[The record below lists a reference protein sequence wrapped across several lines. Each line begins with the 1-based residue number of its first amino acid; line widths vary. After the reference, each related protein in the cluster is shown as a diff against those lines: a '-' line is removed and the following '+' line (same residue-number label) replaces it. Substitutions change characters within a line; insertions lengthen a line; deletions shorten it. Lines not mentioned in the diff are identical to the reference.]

1 MLTYE
6 EYVSLDEELQTQILS
21 LDGVYLNLIRT
32 SRNLNVELYAL
43 YRFYV
48 EIFFDKTT
56 EEPLYLKAFQ
66 NISFLEPYLKLI
78 EIQRFWESGHK
89 DFKVLMNKN
98 RWHFATGFVDP

>member
-1 MLTYE
+1 MKN
-6 EYVSLDEELQTQILS
+6 VSLDEEWQTQIVSPWL
-21 LDGVYLNLIRT
+21 YLNLIRT
-32 SRNLNVELYAL
+32 SHNLNVELYAL

-78 EIQRFWESGHK
+78 EIPE
-89 DFKVLMNKN
+89 VLGI
-98 RWHFATGFVDP
+98 REQGF